1 MNEPAPRH
9 VKVPPRT
16 GPLAL
21 ARAVV
26 TAHALAVFAQPV
38 LAGQFLD
45 GNAGMLKVHGGV
57 AVLIELLGMIQI
69 PVAVL
74 LWRPGRGPLWPV
86 GVSVLLFFAE
96 GVQVGVGYERMLALH
111 VPLGVTIVGV
121 MLLLLVW
128 VWRPRLGAPRT
139 PDRPAAPASGHPAR
153 WATAAPRRDRD
164 ATTQR
169 GGP

>member
-45 GNAGMLKVHGGV
+45 GNAGMVKVHGGV

-74 LWRPGRGPLWPV
+74 LWRP
-86 GVSVLLFFAE
+86 
-96 GVQVGVGYERMLALH
+96 
-111 VPLGVTIVGV
+111 
-121 MLLLLVW
+121 
-128 VWRPRLGAPRT
+128 RLGTPRT
-139 PDRPAAPASGHPAR
+139 TDRPAASGDPAR
-153 WATAAPRRDRD
+153 WATAAPRLDPD
-164 ATTQR
+164 VTTQR